1 MMEALWERR
10 AVLVSGKGGVG
21 KTTFAAA
28 LARAALASGRRVLL
42 ADMEVSSEEQGGSPL
57 AALVG
62 VREPGSRVSEVE
74 PGLSFVRLSAAEGH
88 RRFLEQVLPIRLMAD
103 AAMRSRALRR
113 FLEAGPA
120 LREMGVLYHL
130 LDLLQRTRRD
140 KSFEHPLCIVD
151 LPATGHALALASL
164 PQVLLTVLPGGPIGR
179 TVRQGM
185 DFLQD
190 PARCAALL
198 VTLPEPLPVSE
209 TVELAG
215 ELTRHRIPLAGVVL
229 NRVPEDPFAPEG
241 RAALGRLLDTHG
253 PHLGQRAL
261 DRLDRARA
269 AEARLATHLVAPL
282 LRVPE
287 LPSTGRELV
296 GRLAEALSPSARTPV
311 RTSGAFP

>member
-1 MMEALWERR
+1 MEALWERR
-10 AVLVSGKGGVG
+10 AVLISGKGGVG

-28 LARAALASGRRVLL
+28 LARAAVASGRRVLL
-42 ADMEVSSEEQGGSPL
+42 ADMEVSSEETGSSPL
-57 AALVG
+57 ASLVG
-62 VREPGSRVSEVE
+62 VREPGSRVTEVE
-74 PGLSFVRLSAAEGH
+74 PGRLAFVRLSAAEGH
-88 RRFLEQVLPIRLMAD
+88 RSFLEQVLPIRLMAD

-130 LDLLQRTRRD
+130 LDLLQRTRKD

-164 PQVLLTVLPGGPIGR
+164 PQVLLSVLPGGPIGR
-179 TVRQGM
+179 NVRTGM

-209 TVELAG
+209 TLELAT
-215 ELTRHRIPLAGVVL
+215 ELSRHRIPLAGVVL
-229 NRVPEDPFAPEG
+229 NRVPEDPFPPEG
-241 RAALGRLLDTHG
+241 RAALERLLDTHG
-253 PHLGQRAL
+253 PHLGHRAL
-261 DRLDRARA
+261 GRLDRARA

-287 LPSTGRELV
+287 LPFTGRELV
-296 GRLAEALSPSARTPV
+296 ARLAEVLSPSTRAPA
-311 RTSGAFP
+311 RTSGVFS

>member
-1 MMEALWERR
+1 
-10 AVLVSGKGGVG
+10 
-21 KTTFAAA
+21 
-28 LARAALASGRRVLL
+28 
-42 ADMEVSSEEQGGSPL
+42 MEVSSEETGSSPL
-57 AALVG
+57 ATLAG
-62 VREPGSRVSEVE
+62 VREASSRATEVE

-140 KSFEHPLCIVD
+140 KSFEYPLCVVD

-164 PQVLLTVLPGGPIGR
+164 PQVLLSVLPGGPIGR
-179 TVRQGM
+179 TVRQGL

-209 TVELAG
+209 TLELAT
-215 ELTRHRIPLAGVVL
+215 ELSRHRIPLAGAVL
-229 NRVPEDPFAPEG
+229 NRVPENPFAPEG
-241 RAALGRLLDTHG
+241 RAALARLLDTHG
-253 PHLGQRAL
+253 PHRGHRAL
-261 DRLDRARA
+261 GRLDRAHA
-269 AEARLATHLVAPL
+269 AESRLATHLGAPL

-287 LPSTGRELV
+287 LPLTGRELV
-296 GRLAEALSPSARTPV
+296 ARLAEVLALSTRPPA
-311 RTSGAFP
+311 RTSGVSS